1 MKGVVA
7 LVGLVVL
14 VGLAQC
20 FTMTIPARSEECFY
34 ETILKGTDVGMEFL
48 VTSGGALDIDAT
60 VTGPPTGEGLY
71 AARKET
77 EGKYYF
83 VTHLKGEYTFCFSNK
98 MSSVTEKTVSVQINV
113 GKQRSEE
120 EIILSILSGRENDD
134 DEEATIP
141 VVSPL
146 QSSILQLADG
156 LHAVQGEEK
165 YMRMRERAHRD
176 TSESTNSRILYW
188 SIFENVV
195 LISISVWQVYYLKR
209 FFEVKRAV

>member
-120 EIILSILSGRENDD
+120 EIILSILSGRGACLFSVYFLRSLFFFNFFVFLENDD

-176 TSESTNSRILYW
+176 SS
-188 SIFENVV
+188 
-195 LISISVWQVYYLKR
+195 
-209 FFEVKRAV
+209 